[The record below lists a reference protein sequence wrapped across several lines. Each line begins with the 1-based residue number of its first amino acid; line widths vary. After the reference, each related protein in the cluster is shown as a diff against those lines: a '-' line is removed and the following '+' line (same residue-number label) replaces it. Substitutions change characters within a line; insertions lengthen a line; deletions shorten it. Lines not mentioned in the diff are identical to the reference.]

1 MLVKHFFQLCLADQI
16 VLADLLRGQVGGDIL
31 MEISKD
37 RLVEGF
43 GFVKQRFKFS
53 GRGGLILCRAH
64 QKDQELFQIGGDHL
78 KGTGQDL
85 VF

>member
-1 MLVKHFFQLCLADQI
+1 
-16 VLADLLRGQVGGDIL
+16 
-31 MEISKD
+31 MEISKN

-43 GFVKQRFKFS
+43 GFVKQRFKFP

-64 QKDQELFQIGGDHL
+64 QKDQKLFQIGGDHL
-78 KGTGQDL
+78 KGAGQDL